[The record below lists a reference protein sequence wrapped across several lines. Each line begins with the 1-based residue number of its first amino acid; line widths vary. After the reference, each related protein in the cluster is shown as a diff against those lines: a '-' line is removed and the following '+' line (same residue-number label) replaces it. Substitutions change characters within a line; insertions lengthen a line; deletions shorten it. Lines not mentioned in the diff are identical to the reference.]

1 MNPPKPVPSKAC
13 ARANTLKNQL
23 RRHNHL
29 YYSLTSPEIS
39 DREYDGLYREL
50 ESLESAYPELVSA
63 DSPTQR
69 VGGEPLNTFNSV
81 RHSVPM
87 MSLDNTYD
95 KSEISEFDARLRR
108 RLPSQHFTY
117 TLEPKID
124 GVAVSLRYEQGVLT
138 SGATRGDGETGD
150 DITGNLRTIRS
161 VPLRLNTDTP
171 PAMLELRGEVY
182 MTKSGFA
189 ELNQIR
195 QETGEELFANPRN
208 SAAGSL
214 KLLDSR
220 LVAQRPL
227 AAVFYGTGELQGIDF
242 DTHAELID
250 SLQSMHFKTPPR
262 FWVCQS
268 INELLSALEK
278 LESLKSTFD
287 FEMDGGVVKVNERG
301 LYERFGATAK
311 SPRWAIAYK
320 YEPERVQTRVLDI
333 VVQVGRTGVLTPVAE
348 LEPVSVAGSVVSR
361 ATLHNSQEIKRKDIR
376 IGDTVTI
383 EKAGDIIPAIVNALA
398 GERSGSENRFSMP
411 KRCPACDYPA
421 SQREGEAAHRC
432 ENLKCAAQV
441 KSLIRHFAS
450 RGAMD
455 IGGLGEAL
463 IEQLVDKEIITD
475 PSNLYSL
482 GEKREQLIGLDRMAQ
497 KSTDNLLEGI
507 DKSRSRDYW
516 RVLFAIGIPHVGTHA
531 AQTLA
536 NHMDNIDTLM
546 TTDRKTLT
554 EIPEI
559 GPIMADSIV
568 SFFDNPSKR
577 ELVQRLRAAGLMLST
592 KRVPSTGILE
602 GQTFVLTGTLN
613 NFTRD
618 EASEKIRS
626 LGGKTSSSVSAKT
639 TYVLAGA
646 SAGLKLDKARKL
658 GVQILSEGGFVK
670 LINQ

>member
-13 ARANTLKNQL
+13 ARANTLKKQL

-29 YYSLTSPEIS
+29 YYSLTAPEIS

-50 ESLESAYPELVSA
+50 ESLESVYPELVST

-69 VGGEPLNTFNSV
+69 VGGEPLSTFNSV

-108 RLPSQHFTY
+108 RLPYQHFTY
-117 TLEPKID
+117 SLEPKID
-124 GVAVSLRYEQGVLT
+124 GVAVSLRYEKGLFT
-138 SGATRGDGETGD
+138 SGSTRGDGETGD

-161 VPLRLNTDTP
+161 IPLRLNTDTP
-171 PAMLELRGEVY
+171 PAILELRGEVY

-189 ELNQIR
+189 KLNQIR
-195 QETGEELFANPRN
+195 QEAGEEPFANPRN

-227 AAVFYGTGELQGIDF
+227 AAVLYGTGELQGIHF

-250 SLQSMHFKTPPR
+250 SLQSMDFKTPPR
-262 FWVCQS
+262 LWVCQS

-301 LYERFGATAK
+301 LYGRFGATAK

-398 GERSGSENRFSMP
+398 GERSGNENQFSMP
-411 KRCPACDYPA
+411 KQCPVCDYPT

-432 ENLKCAAQV
+432 ENLQCAAQV
-441 KSLIRHFAS
+441 KSSIRHFAS

-463 IEQLVDKEIITD
+463 IEQLVDKEILND

-482 GEKREQLIGLDRMAQ
+482 GEKREQLIGLDRMAE
-497 KSTDNLLEGI
+497 KSADNLLEGI

-516 RVLFAIGIPHVGTHA
+516 RVLFAMGIPHVGTRA

-536 NHMDNIDTLM
+536 NHMDNINTLM
-546 TTDRKTLT
+546 TADRKTLT
-554 EIPEI
+554 EIPEV

-568 SFFDNPSKR
+568 SFFDDPSKR
-577 ELVQRLRAAGLMLST
+577 ELVQRLRAAGLTLST
-592 KRVPSTGILE
+592 KPAPSAGILE
-602 GQTFVLTGTLN
+602 GRTFVLTGTLD

-626 LGGKTSSSVSAKT
+626 LGGKTSSSVSDKT

-658 GVQILSEGGFVK
+658 GVQILSEDEFVK